1 MKRFTFSA
9 LLFLFSMPLLF
20 SQQDTL
26 FYKYRR
32 MAVEY
37 QQSVKMAEKGVE
49 GAQSLVDASKAGY
62 LPRVDVDGSY
72 NYFGVPMQLG
82 GTEDNPSGQEL
93 SSMYELGLW
102 VSQPVYTGGYLKN
115 SKNVAIARTD
125 IARNYVGLSEQNI
138 MLEADA
144 YYLNVVT
151 RKEIYGLTLKYR
163 DAIGQFLQVIQDRV
177 DEDIVGLNELYQARV
192 RHDDAQYE
200 VISSEKNYRVSI
212 MELNR
217 LIGVSLEDETMHMDS
232 LLVIDWNKTESD
244 LVEKALEMRPEV
256 GMKENEILMNQY
268 SERVTASLYN
278 PQINVGAGGTYGAP
292 SPGLLTEPGPNYHVM
307 ANLSIPIFYWGQKK
321 DEVFAKQQRTEQ
333 ARLDLENTVDVVTLQ
348 VKSKY
353 YELGQSQ
360 VQVDFAFSALDNASK
375 NVEVMLD
382 RYTEG
387 LSSVLEVLDAQLSW
401 QKSYQNYIEAKFEL
415 NMTYSAYL
423 KARGE
428 LNVSQ

>member
-37 QQSVKMAEKGVE
+37 QQAVKMAEKGVE
-49 GAQSLVDASKAGY
+49 GAQSLVDASKTGY

-82 GTEDNPSGQEL
+82 GTEDSPSGQEL
-93 SSMYELGLW
+93 SNMYELGLW

-125 IARNYVGLSEQNI
+125 IARDYVGLSEQNI

-144 YYLNVVT
+144 YYLNVVA
-151 RKEIYGLTLKYR
+151 RKELYGLTLKYR

-192 RHDDAQYE
+192 RHDDAQYG

-217 LIGVSLEDETMHMDS
+217 LIGVPLEDETMHMDS
-232 LLVIDWNKTESD
+232 LLVIDWSQPESD

-256 GMKENEILMNQY
+256 GMKENEVLMNQY

-292 SPGLLTEPGPNYHVM
+292 SPGLQVDPAANYHVM
-307 ANLSIPIFYWGQKK
+307 ANLAIPIFYWGQKK

-353 YELGQSQ
+353 YELEQSQ

-382 RYTEG
+382 RYREG

-401 QKSYQNYIEAKFEL
+401 QKSYQNYIEAKIEL

-428 LNVSQ
+428 LSVSQ

>member
-9 LLFLFSMPLLF
+9 LLFLFSISLLF

-37 QQSVKMAEKGVE
+37 QQSVKMAEKGVA

-62 LPRVDVDGSY
+62 LPRVDVDGGY
-72 NYFGVPMQLG
+72 NYMGVPMQLG
-82 GTEDNPSGQEL
+82 ATEESPGGQEL
-93 SSMYELGLW
+93 SHLYELGLW
-102 VSQPVYTGGYLKN
+102 VSQPVYTGGYLKS

-125 IARNYVGLSEQNI
+125 IARNYVGLSEQNT

-151 RKEIYGLTLKYR
+151 RNEAYGLTVKYR

-192 RHDDAQYE
+192 RFNDAQYE
-200 VISSEKNYRVSI
+200 VISSEKEYRVSV

-217 LIGVSLEDETMHMDS
+217 LIGVPLESESMHMDS
-232 LLVIDWNKTESD
+232 LLVLDWNQPVSNP
-244 LVEKALEMRPEV
+244 VEKALEMRPEV
-256 GMKENEILMNQY
+256 GLKENQILMNKY
-268 SERVTASLYN
+268 SEQVTASLYN

-292 SPGLLTEPGPNYHVM
+292 SPGLSTEPAANYHVM
-307 ANLSIPIFYWGQKK
+307 ANLAIPIFYWGQKK

-333 ARLDLENTVDVVTLQ
+333 SRLALEKTVSIVELE
-348 VKSKY
+348 VKSRFY
-353 YELGQSQ
+353 ALERSQ
-360 VQVDFAFSALDNASK
+360 VQVDFAFSSLDNASK

-382 RYTEG
+382 RYREG
-387 LSSVLEVLDAQLSW
+387 LSSVLEVLDAQLFW
-401 QKSYQNYIEAKFEL
+401 QKSYRNYIEAKFEL
-415 NMTYSAYL
+415 NMTYSTYL
-423 KARGE
+423 KAMGG
-428 LNVSQ
+428 LSISQ

>member
-115 SKNVAIARTD
+115 SKNVAIARAA

-232 LLVIDWNKTESD
+232 LLVIDWDKTESD

-382 RYTEG
+382 RYREG

>member
-244 LVEKALEMRPEV
+244 LVAKALEMRPEV

-292 SPGLLTEPGPNYHVM
+292 SPGLLTEPGPNYHVT
-307 ANLSIPIFYWGQKK
+307 ANLAIPIFYWGQKK

-382 RYTEG
+382 RYREG
-387 LSSVLEVLDAQLSW
+387 LSSVL
-401 QKSYQNYIEAKFEL
+401 
-415 NMTYSAYL
+415 
-423 KARGE
+423 
-428 LNVSQ
+428 